1 MPRFARPRHV
11 AALLLVACFSA
22 GCTSFG
28 DGPGPVGPAP
38 IRSAHPVTM
47 TLLDFEV
54 RSARTQA
61 AGEIGWDVSVDYTSM
76 FQLRAENGTTVSFD
90 GEWTRVEFDLRFG
103 ITDRLEVFAA
113 VPILYTSSGFL
124 DATIEGYHDLFDF
137 NQDGRDENP
146 RDQFAAEISK
156 NGTVAWRLEEDRLG
170 FGDVPVG
177 LAFAAVREDDVAPG
191 VLLRGAVEI
200 PVGRESAG
208 FGNGELDVG
217 IGVVVEKT
225 LGPITATL
233 GGDWAWV
240 GRPRSMDGTGVD
252 LEDFGAAFA
261 HVEVGITDA
270 LRGLVGLDYTGQS
283 LRGLDVR
290 EGTRDQLMLSIGGA
304 LRIGERTAVRFDFTE
319 DLIGDVSPD
328 FTARLGISVGF

>member
-1 MPRFARPRHV
+1 MPRFARLRHV
-11 AALLLVACFSA
+11 AALLLVVPLGA
-22 GCTSFG
+22 GCASFG

-47 TLLDFEV
+47 TLLDFEI

-61 AGEIGWDVSVDYTSM
+61 AGAFGWDLSVDYTSM
-76 FQLRAENGTTVSFD
+76 FQQSEANGSSVSFD
-90 GEWTRVEFDLRFG
+90 GEWTRVEFDVRFG
-103 ITDRLEVFAA
+103 LTDRLELFAA

-137 NQDGRDENP
+137 NQDGRDQNP
-146 RDQFAAEISK
+146 RDQFAAEITK
-156 NGTVAWRLEEDRLG
+156 NGNLAWRLEEDRLG
-170 FGDVPVG
+170 FGDVPIG
-177 LAFAAVREDDVAPG
+177 LAFAAVREDASTPG
-191 VLLRGAVEI
+191 VLVRGAVEI

-208 FGNGELDVG
+208 FGNGEFDGG
-217 IGVVVEKT
+217 IGVVVEKR
-225 LGPITATL
+225 LGPVTTTL
-233 GGDWAWV
+233 GGDWTWV
-240 GRPRSMDGTGVD
+240 GRPRSMAGTGVD

-261 HVEVGITDA
+261 HVEIGITDA

-283 LRGLDVR
+283 LRGLHVP
-290 EGTRDQLMLSIGGA
+290 EGSRDQLMLSVGGA